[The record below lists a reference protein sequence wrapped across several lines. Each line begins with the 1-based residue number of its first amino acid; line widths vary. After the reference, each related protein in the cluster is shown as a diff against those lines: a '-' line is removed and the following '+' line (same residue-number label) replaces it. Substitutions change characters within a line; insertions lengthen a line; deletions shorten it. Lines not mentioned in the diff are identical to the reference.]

1 MTLKFLFLLLLWNF
15 AGRPAWAQPPADDA
29 QNVRLL
35 CNWSDNANIPSV
47 TGAYYNDV
55 WGLTWKGR
63 EYAAIGSAAGLHII
77 DVADCR
83 QVAFKA
89 GKNAN
94 PFVYHRDVK
103 TYKNYLYT
111 VAQESEASLQVFDFS
126 YLPDSLHMVWESSSA
141 ELASAHS
148 LFIDTIAGRL
158 YASTV
163 SGTGTGSDALRIY
176 SLANPEAPV
185 RTHRVGAQQGVLNS
199 VHTVFAR
206 RDTAFLSV
214 STYGYLVATF
224 GPNDTFKII
233 GGMTN
238 YPAQGFTHS
247 SWVNDQGYGVLA
259 DETGGL
265 PLKVISTR
273 NLPQVSVV
281 STFSPCAGDTCT
293 PHNPF
298 LVDNTAFITHYYQGL
313 QIYDIANRD
322 TAKRVGYYD
331 TSPATARTSYG
342 GAWGCY
348 PYLPSKKVLVSDMQR
363 GLFVLDASDA
373 IALSVGTEKPSQMAL
388 QLFPNPATDK
398 IHVRGLPLFAGNCKV
413 EIWEGATGRRVG
425 AHSQIAVNGSLSISL
440 SANLPA
446 GMYLLR
452 VIANGH
458 AGTVPFFKSN
468 L

>member
-1 MTLKFLFLLLLWNF
+1 MFFKRFLGLLLSLF
-15 AGRPAWAQPPADDA
+15 CGSALAQQPDDA

-55 WGLTWKGR
+55 WGLTWRGK
-63 EYAAIGSAAGLHII
+63 EYAAVGSAAGLHII

-89 GKNAN
+89 GKNAS

-103 TYKNYLYT
+103 TYKNYLYV

-126 YLPDSLHMVWESSSA
+126 YLPDSLHLVWESSSA
-141 ELASAHS
+141 ELATAHS
-148 LFIDTIAGRL
+148 LFIDTNAGRL

-163 SGTGTGSDALRIY
+163 AGTTTGADALRIY
-176 SLANPEAPV
+176 SLANPELPV
-185 RTHRVGAQQGVLNS
+185 RTHRIGAPQGILS
-199 VHTVFAR
+199 PVHTVFAR

-214 STYGYLVATF
+214 SNYGYLVATF

-233 GGMTN
+233 GGTTS
-238 YPAQGFTHS
+238 YPSQGYTHS
-247 SWVNDQGYGVLA
+247 SWVNDAGYGVLA

-265 PLKVISTR
+265 PLKIINTR

-281 STFSPCAGDTCT
+281 STFSPCNGDTCT

-298 LVDNTAFITHYYQGL
+298 LVGNTAFISHYYQGV
-313 QIYDIANRD
+313 QIYDITNREE
-322 TAKRVGYYD
+322 AVRVGYYD
-331 TSPATARTSYG
+331 TSPGTARQSYG

-348 PYLPSKKVLVSDMQR
+348 PYLPSGKVLVSDMQR

-373 IALSVGTEKPSQMAL
+373 IALSLPAELNTELKL
-388 QLFPNPATDK
+388 KLFPNPATNA
-398 IHVRGLPLFAGNCKV
+398 ITVQGLPLFVSNCEV
-413 EIWEGATGRRVG
+413 EIWEGATGRRVLQQ
-425 AHSQIAVNGSLSISL
+425 SQNVANGSFSVALP
-440 SANLPA
+440 ANLPVS
-446 GMYLLR
+446 MYLLR
-452 VIANGH
+452 VIAG
-458 AGTVPFFKSN
+458 GKSYRVSF
-468 L
+468 LKKE

>member
-1 MTLKFLFLLLLWNF
+1 MRFLKYFLLYLLLPFW
-15 AGRPAWAQPPADDA
+15 GGAQTQPADDA

-55 WGLTWKGR
+55 WGLSWKGK
-63 EYAAIGSAAGLHII
+63 EYAAIGSSAGLHII
-77 DVADCR
+77 DVENCR

-89 GKNAN
+89 GRNAS

-103 TYKNYLYT
+103 TYKHYLYT

-126 YLPDSLHMVWESSSA
+126 YLPDSLHLVWESSSA
-141 ELASAHS
+141 ELATAHS
-148 LFIDTIAGRL
+148 LFIDTNAGRL

-163 SGTGTGSDALRIY
+163 AGTATGADALRIY
-176 SLANPEAPV
+176 SLANPELPV
-185 RTHRVGAQQGVLNS
+185 RTHRIGAPQGILS
-199 VHTVFAR
+199 PVHTVFAR

-224 GPNDTFKII
+224 GQNDTFKII
-233 GGMTN
+233 GGMTS
-238 YPAQGFTHS
+238 YPSQGYTHS
-247 SWVNDQGYGVLA
+247 SWVNDEGYGVLA

-265 PLKVISTR
+265 PLKIIKTGT
-273 NLPQVSVV
+273 LPQVSVV
-281 STFSPCAGDTCT
+281 STFSPCTGDTCT

-298 LVDNTAFITHYYQGL
+298 LVGNTAFISHYYQGL
-313 QIYDIANRD
+313 QIYDISNRN
-322 TAKRVGYYD
+322 TAVRVGYYD
-331 TSPATARTSYG
+331 TSPREALQSYG

-373 IALSVGTEKPSQMAL
+373 IALSVPADLAMDLNLK
-388 QLFPNPATDK
+388 LFPNPATST
-398 IHVRGLPLFAGNCKV
+398 ITVQGLPKPAGNCKV
-413 EIWEGATGRRVG
+413 EIWEGATGRRVVQQLQK
-425 AHSQIAVNGSLSISL
+425 AANGSFSTAL
-440 SANLPA
+440 SANMPA

-452 VIANGH
+452 IIDNGKSY
-458 AGTVPFFKSN
+458 TIPFFKK
-468 L
+468 